1 MATPG
6 TKPYIK
12 RASTLMLLG
21 MGLFT
26 LEQYGLSQLGG
37 SGHSLHWSS
46 TIFSLLVI
54 APLALVAAGALIF
67 VFGKM
72 RRL

>member
-12 RASTLMLLG
+12 LASTLVLLG

-26 LEQYGLSQLGG
+26 LEQYGLSQFGG
-37 SGHSLHWSS
+37 TAHTLHLSGAV
-46 TIFSLLVI
+46 FSLLVI
-54 APLALVAAGALIF
+54 APLALVGAGALVF
-67 VFGKM
+67 VVGKM